1 MTEAS
6 VSLAGDLTEDP
17 RFAIPRPRAGS
28 PGAVLRV
35 AASGRREQEAW
46 FYAVIV
52 WRDQAE
58 HAVESLSRGSRVVV
72 LGRLQQRRLDRPG
85 WQRPIHRRGAGRG
98 AGAESSLGHGDTEQG
113 GQAGLRD
120 T

>member
-6 VSLAGDLTEDP
+6 VSLADNLPKDP
-17 RFAIPRPRAGS
+17 RSATPRPRAGP

-35 AASGRREQEAW
+35 AASGRREREAS

-58 HAVESLSRGSRVVV
+58 HASSR
-72 LGRLQQRRLDRPG
+72 
-85 WQRPIHRRGAGRG
+85 
-98 AGAESSLGHGDTEQG
+98 
-113 GQAGLRD
+113 
-120 T
+120 